1 MAKKIQDDGID
12 NIEIVGDISGDDL
25 TDVKTQLKKLKK
37 ESEDADD
44 EDDGEMAIT
53 TDDSEDD
60 DKASVDSD
68 EIVINEEYSSPFAD
82 EDKYYKSFEKFL
94 KEKEDQ
100 K

>member
-12 NIEIVGDISGDDL
+12 NIEIIGDISGDDL
-25 TDVKTQLKKLKK
+25 TDVKKQLTKLKK

-44 EDDGEMAIT
+44 VDDGDMAIIG
-53 TDDSEDD
+53 EDD
-60 DKASVDSD
+60 DDEKASVDSD
-68 EIVINEEYSSPFAD
+68 EIVVNEEFSSPFAE

-94 KEKEDQ
+94 KEKDDQ

>member
-44 EDDGEMAIT
+44 EDDGEMTIGT
-53 TDDSEDD
+53 EDDDD

-68 EIVINEEYSSPFAD
+68 EIVVNEEFSAPFAD

>member
-25 TDVKTQLKKLKK
+25 TDVKKQLTKLKK
-37 ESEDADD
+37 ESEDAEDG
-44 EDDGEMAIT
+44 DDGEMAII
-53 TDDSEDD
+53 TDEDD
-60 DKASVDSD
+60 EDKVSVDSD
-68 EIVINEEYSSPFAD
+68 EIVVNEEFSAPFAD